1 MLASRDRRGLKGP
14 QGLRDRRVR
23 PGLRERLEG
32 RELTAHPVPTA
43 SQGPTEPPVR
53 LAVTVLPAL
62 WGLQGLKDR
71 PALTVHPVRLALTVP
86 RGRTVAAS

>member
-1 MLASRDRRGLKGP
+1 MLASRDRRGQKGP

-62 WGLQGLKDR
+62 WGLQGRRDR
-71 PALTVHPVRLALTVP
+71 PALTGLRVRLVP
-86 RGRTVAAS
+86 KDHRERTVAAS